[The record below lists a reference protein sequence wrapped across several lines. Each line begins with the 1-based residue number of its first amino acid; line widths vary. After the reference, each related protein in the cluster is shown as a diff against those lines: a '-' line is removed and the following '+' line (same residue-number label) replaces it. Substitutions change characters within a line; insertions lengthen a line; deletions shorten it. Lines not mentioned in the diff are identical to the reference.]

1 MAFQMRVPEFPS
13 NDSPKAIR
21 QIRSWLYQLNENL
34 RYMFSHLDEDNFTET
49 FVSALGL
56 GQKATPAE
64 QLNAV
69 RAYAEGSGW
78 KALPLENCV
87 SAGGGND
94 PRARMCVSTVYLAG
108 AICLS
113 ASLSFRAEKQIAF
126 LPDGMAPKTDMLL
139 PLASDNGILLLTA
152 QTDGRVKLKN
162 TSSSSVS
169 PSCVIS
175 LCTSYVR

>member
-1 MAFQMRVPEFPS
+1 MAFQMRVPEFPL

-49 FVSALGL
+49 FIGALGL
-56 GQKATPAE
+56 GQKTTPAE
-64 QLNAV
+64 QLSAV

-78 KALPLENCV
+78 SALTLSNCV

-94 PRARMCVSTVYLAG
+94 PRARMCGCTVYLAG

-113 ASLSFRAEKQIAF
+113 ASLASGSEKQIAT
-126 LPDGMAPKTDMLL
+126 LPDGLAPSADMTL
-139 PLASDNGILLLTA
+139 PAATSSSFLCLTV
-152 QTDGRVKLKN
+152 QTDGKVMIKN
-162 TSSSSVS
+162 TTTSAVS
-169 PSCVIS
+169 TSRVIS
-175 LCTSYVR
+175 LCASYCR